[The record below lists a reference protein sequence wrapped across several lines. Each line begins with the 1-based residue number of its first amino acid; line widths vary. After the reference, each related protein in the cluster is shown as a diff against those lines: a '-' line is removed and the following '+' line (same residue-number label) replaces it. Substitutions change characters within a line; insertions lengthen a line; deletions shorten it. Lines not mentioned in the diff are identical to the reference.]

1 MDLLL
6 FGIQGSGKGTQAKRL
21 AQKLGYQVFEAGAA
35 LRGIAASGTPLGNTV
50 KSYIDAGHLV
60 PHEIIMR
67 VVRENIA
74 AVPKTQ
80 PVLFDGIP
88 RDRDQQHDFDVLM
101 AELGREFRCV
111 RLKLDED
118 EAMRRIQGRAVAEGR
133 ADDAREEVI
142 RKRMGIYREKTSPV
156 ADAYAERGLLTD
168 VDAAGDVDAVFDRL
182 LSVVP
187 VTA

>member
-1 MDLLL
+1 MDLIL

-21 AQKLGYQVFEAGAA
+21 ARKLGYQVFEAGGA
-35 LRGIAASGTPLGNTV
+35 LRAMAASGTPLGDTV

-67 VVRENIA
+67 VAKEAIARFPRETPI
-74 AVPKTQ
+74 
-80 PVLFDGIP
+80 LFDGLP
-88 RDRDQQHDFDVLM
+88 RDRDQQHDFDVMM
-101 AELGREFRCV
+101 AELGRQFRCV

-133 ADDAREEVI
+133 TDDAREEVI

-156 ADAYAERGLLTD
+156 ADAYAERGLLQD
-168 VDAAGDVDAVFDRL
+168 VDASGDMDEVFDRL
-182 LSVVP
+182 LQAIP
-187 VTA
+187 VAA